1 MSTFAHYRK
10 GIEALEY
17 AQGNEAVKGLEREFY
32 GEQLREMGL
41 FCPKNRRLRGDL
53 LSLYSDLK
61 GDCSEEGVGF
71 ISLVTPKG
79 LEGMA

>member
-1 MSTFAHYRK
+1 MR
-10 GIEALEY
+10 
-17 AQGNEAVKGLEREFY
+17 GLDASIN
-32 GEQLREMGL
+32 GEQLREVRL
-41 FCPKNRRLRGDL
+41 FSLEQKRLRGDL

-71 ISLVTPKG
+71 ISLVTPTG

>member
-53 LSLYSDLK
+53 LSLYSSLK
-61 GDCSEEGVGF
+61 GGCGEMGVGLC
-71 ISLVTPKG
+71 STVTVII
-79 LEGMA
+79 